1 MFTLN
6 NPTVE
11 NYHHLLKQARIHAG
25 LTQKALADGLGISMV
40 MVGRY
45 ETDAA
50 RPSDKTA
57 LTIHR
62 FFEERRQKTQ
72 ITATPQPVEKT
83 LIDYSLDELLA
94 EIKRRGFKVSL
105 ETLI

>member
-6 NPTVE
+6 NPKVE
-11 NYHHLLKQARIHAG
+11 NYAHLLKQARIHAG
-25 LTQKALADGLGISMV
+25 LTQKALADGLGISIV

-50 RPSDKTA
+50 RPSEKTA

-62 FFEERRQKTQ
+62 FFSDLNQETQ
-72 ITATPQPVEKT
+72 ITPTTQPEKNLT
-83 LIDYSLDELLA
+83 DYSLDELLA

-105 ETLI
+105 ESLI